1 MKVLYALQGTGNGHL
16 SRATEIIPLLRKK
29 CETDILVSGTQVDLQ
44 LPFDIKYRL
53 KGLSFIFGKKGGVD
67 IWNTYVEANAKSVRK
82 EIKELPV
89 EEYDFVINDFEP
101 ISGWSCYSKKVPCI
115 ALSHQSAILD
125 KNAPKPKNAD
135 LFGKFIL
142 KNYAPYST
150 QIGFH
155 FARYSK
161 NIYTPVIR
169 KEIRELKPTDKGH
182 YTVYLPAYDDKQ
194 LIPHL
199 KKFEH
204 VRWQVFSKHNSKVII
219 DKDIEIYPIS
229 NEGFIESMA
238 TSSGILCGAGFET
251 PAEAMYLG
259 KKLLVVPMENQY
271 EQQCNAVALKAMGI
285 PVVKKLKE
293 KNYEKIYD
301 WLNSDYKLEISYPDV
316 TELII
321 NRIFEMHVQDILK
334 KNHWEKGYKLTFA
347 AKEKR
352 NDNFSKTL
360 LKHYQ

>member
-16 SRATEIIPLLRKK
+16 SRATEIIPILRKK
-29 CETDILVSGTQVDLQ
+29 CETDILVSGTQVDLE
-44 LPFDIKYRL
+44 LPFEVKYRL

-67 IWNTYVEANAKSVRK
+67 IWNTYIESKAKSVRK

-101 ISGWSCYSKKVPCI
+101 ISGWACYTRKIPCI
-115 ALSHQSAILD
+115 SLSHQAAILD
-125 KNAPKPKNAD
+125 KNTPKPKNID

-142 KNYAPYST
+142 KNYAPSSV

-169 KEIRELKPTDKGH
+169 KEIRKLKPTDKGH
-182 YTVYLPAYDDKQ
+182 YTVYLPAYDDEQ
-194 LIPHL
+194 LITHL
-199 KKFEH
+199 KNFEH
-204 VRWQVFSKHNSKVII
+204 VRWQIFSKHNSKVKI
-219 DKDIEIYPIS
+219 DKNIEIYPVS
-229 NEGFIESMA
+229 NDAFIESMS

-259 KKLLVVPMENQY
+259 KKLLVIPMGNQF
-271 EQQCNAVALKAMGI
+271 EQQCNAVALKSMGI

-293 KNYEKIYD
+293 NNYEKIYD
-301 WLNSDYKLEISYPDV
+301 WLNSDYKIEISYPDV
-316 TELII
+316 TEQII
-321 NRIFEMHVQDILK
+321 NRVFEMHIQNILK
-334 KNHWEKGYKLTFA
+334 KNRWDNNYKLTFFE
-347 AKEKR
+347 KEK
-352 NDNFSKTL
+352 NKDNFSKTL
-360 LKHYQ
+360 LKH